1 MKYSAIATVSIF
13 FISAFL
19 FTCCDSD
26 KYLGYNYSAEKLDN
40 RVIVAGQ
47 VRDFFTGQP
56 VANTTVNFGGVITS
70 TLADGSYQL
79 VYLLQAD
86 EGFGRAVPVIFSR
99 DKYFPLQSSLVI
111 YPQDNSLDARLV
123 YAAPI
128 IRSSTFQDSVCT
140 ATVFDYQGVTD
151 IDSVFAMVTYV
162 DVDSGY
168 TVPRTFP
175 MPLQSQ
181 LDDNTGVFQTVVKD
195 SLDAGRL
202 DRHRYR
208 IFAIDKSNFTDARF
222 FFF

>member
-1 MKYSAIATVSIF
+1 MKYKVIAIISIL
-13 FISAFL
+13 FILVFL

-26 KYLGYNYSAEKLDN
+26 KYLGYNYSAEELDN
-40 RVIVAGQ
+40 RVTITGQ
-47 VRDFFTGQP
+47 VRDFFTALP
-56 VANTTVNFGGVITS
+56 VTNATVNFGGVVTS

-86 EGFGRAVPVIFSR
+86 EGFGRAVPVTITR

-111 YPQDNSLDARLV
+111 YPLDNTLDARLV

-140 ATVFDYQGVTD
+140 ATVFDYQGVAD
-151 IDSVFAMVTYV
+151 IDSVFATVTYV

-175 MPLQSQ
+175 MPLQRQ

-202 DRHRYR
+202 DRHRYS
-208 IFAIDKSNFTDARF
+208 IFAIDKANFTDSRF